1 MNKIELADAFAEQ
14 AHRGQFRKS
23 VEGAELVPYITHP
36 RAVAQILAD
45 AGITD
50 EQTIIAALLHDTLE
64 DTLVTYPEL
73 VAQFGT
79 VVANCVDELT
89 NDINVPK
96 EDKTASQVAKAAT
109 MSMRA
114 AYVKVADKTANLR
127 DIIANPPDWTNE
139 RKRKYFYDAKMVV
152 DSMAHR
158 HVGLDSAFVEAYQ
171 HISEV

>member
-1 MNKIELADAFAEQ
+1 MNKIELADVFAEQ
-14 AHRGQFRKS
+14 AHSGQFRKS

-64 DTLVTYPEL
+64 DTDVKYPEL
-73 VAQFGT
+73 VAEFGT
-79 VVANCVDELT
+79 VVANCVVELT
-89 NDINVPK
+89 NDITIPK
-96 EDKTASQVAKAAT
+96 EDKTAAQVAKAAT

-114 AYVKVADKTANLR
+114 AFIKVADKTANLR

-139 RKRKYFYDAKMVV
+139 RKRQYFKDAQLVV
-152 DSMAHR
+152 GAMAHR
-158 HVGLDSAFVEAYQ
+158 HIGLDAAFTEAYQ